1 LRFVPSAGEH
11 ELGFIASTVGEK
23 TFLAELREACLLNAV
38 PDLLWARDPVV
49 VRTLGLLCRNEAL
62 GETLALLIT

>member
-38 PDLLWARDPVV
+38 PDLL
-49 VRTLGLLCRNEAL
+49 
-62 GETLALLIT
+62 